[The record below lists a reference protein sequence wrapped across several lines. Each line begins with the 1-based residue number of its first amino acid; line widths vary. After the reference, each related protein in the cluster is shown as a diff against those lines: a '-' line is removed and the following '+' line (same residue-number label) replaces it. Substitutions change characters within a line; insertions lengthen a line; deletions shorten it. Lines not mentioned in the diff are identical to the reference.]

1 MTVKSWDEAIKAKW
15 QFELWRL
22 AASVTCF
29 ATALGLLRFVW
40 MTAPLYGGGLLPAA
54 AVVIA
59 VALVVAGVGVFFF
72 RERESLSCGWL

>member
-1 MTVKSWDEAIKAKW
+1 MEKRW

-40 MTAPLYGGGLLPAA
+40 VTVPLYGGGLLPAA

-59 VALVVAGVGVFFF
+59 VALVVAGAGVIFK
-72 RERESLSCGWL
+72 RARESLLWLVAIVLQVLNP